1 MELAEPL
8 LGRVVGKHLHE
19 WVELSMTLRERSRLG
34 GSFYPWF
41 REFWV
46 PIVDLMLVSSTF
58 HDIVSRLVRIAFGI
72 QVPVVQEGISNERL
86 GFTRYSSKTHLITPP
101 TCQSRPSGVQ

>member
-19 WVELSMTLRERSRLG
+19 WVELFMTLRERSRLG

-72 QVPVVQEGISNERL
+72 QVPAVQEGINERL
-86 GFTRYSSKTHLITPP
+86 GFTRHSSKTHLITP
-101 TCQSRPSGVQ
+101 TCQSRPPGVQ